1 VATISLGIC
10 IATDWVSLLESLVS
24 ILFLSN
30 FQNLSSCKS
39 TSQILPSSLG
49 VENVG
54 SYRSEKEN
62 VDEDILSL
70 GTGQ

>member
-1 VATISLGIC
+1 MSDRL
-10 IATDWVSLLESLVS
+10 SLLESLVS
-24 ILFLSN
+24 LLFLSN
-30 FQNLSSCKS
+30 FRNLSSCKS
-39 TSQILPSSLG
+39 TTLQILPSTLG

>member
-1 VATISLGIC
+1 MSN
-10 IATDWVSLLESLVS
+10 WVFFFESLVS
-24 ILFLSN
+24 SLFLSN

-39 TSQILPSSLG
+39 TTLQILPSTLG

>member
-1 VATISLGIC
+1 MSDRL
-10 IATDWVSLLESLVS
+10 SLLESLVS
-24 ILFLSN
+24 LLFLSN
-30 FQNLSSCKS
+30 FQNLGSCKS
-39 TSQILPSSLG
+39 TTSQILPSTLG

-70 GTGQ
+70 GTGR